1 MFTRACF
8 SEQMIANCRSGA
20 AGEEDALA
28 STEDVGDIPALR
40 LVDDDW
46 PVR

>member
-1 MFTRACF
+1 MFTWACF

-20 AGEEDALA
+20 AEEDALA